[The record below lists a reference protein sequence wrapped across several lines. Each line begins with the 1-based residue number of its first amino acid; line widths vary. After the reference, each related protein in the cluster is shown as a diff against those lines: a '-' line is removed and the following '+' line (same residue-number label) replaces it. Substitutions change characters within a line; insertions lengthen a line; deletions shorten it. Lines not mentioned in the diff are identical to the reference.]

1 MYPTQKSF
9 SYLEGLI
16 MKYSIVGVDIFDAQL
31 VSTMME
37 YGIKNIYTVNTKDFV
52 RFKEIEVVNPF

>member
-1 MYPTQKSF
+1 
-9 SYLEGLI
+9 
-16 MKYSIVGVDIFDAQL
+16 MKYPIVGVDIFDAQL

>member
-16 MKYSIVGVDIFDAQL
+16 MKYPIVGVDIFDAQL

>member
-1 MYPTQKSF
+1 VYPTQKSF